1 MFDLNRLVRPL
12 AAFSAQLS
20 PNSRGMLWMILSGIV
35 FTIHL
40 GLVKTLGGEF
50 GSGLLAFFRA
60 AAGMLILLPVL
71 VRTRP
76 ETLRV
81 HQPGLM
87 LLRGGLA
94 SAGFLL
100 SFAAIAIMPMSQFN
114 AISFSRPL
122 FIIVLAAIFLH
133 EKVGAQR
140 WIATGVGCVGV
151 LVIVQPST
159 QMEMSSLLA
168 LGAALAFAGSIVMVK
183 ALSRLHS
190 TLTLI
195 IATNLLS
202 GLFTAPFAIHE
213 WQTPQGEQ
221 WLVIALMALTATG
234 AQACYIK
241 GMAIGEASYVTAM
254 DFLRLPM
261 AVAADWLVFKT
272 LPGFW
277 VWPGT
282 ALIIGATAYISIR
295 EARLRERARL
305 AAAVPPPEPLP

>member
-1 MFDLNRLVRPL
+1 MNRYLRPL
-12 AAFSAQLS
+12 AAFSERLS
-20 PNSRGMLWMILSGIV
+20 PNSRGMVWMILSGLA

-40 GLVKTLGGEF
+40 GLVKYLGGEF

-60 AAGMLILLPVL
+60 TAGMLVILPVL
-71 VRTRP
+71 LRTKASS
-76 ETLRV
+76 LKV

-122 FIIVLAAIFLH
+122 FVIVLAAIFLH

-140 WIATGVGCVGV
+140 WMATGIGCVGV
-151 LVIVQPST
+151 VIIVQPSM
-159 QMEMSSLLA
+159 QMEASSLLA
-168 LGAALAFAGSIVMVK
+168 LGAALAFAASIVMVK
-183 ALSRLHS
+183 ELSRLHS
-190 TLTLI
+190 TITLI
-195 IATNLLS
+195 VATNLLS
-202 GLFTAPFAIHE
+202 GLFTLPFAINE

-221 WLVIALMALTATG
+221 WLVIAAMAISATAT
-234 AQACYIK
+234 QACYIK
-241 GMAIGEASYVTAM
+241 GMAVGEASYVTAM

-282 ALIIGATAYISIR
+282 ALIIAATAYISIR
-295 EARLRERARL
+295 EARARERARVE
-305 AAAVPPPEPLP
+305 AAMPVPPDPHL